1 MHARASDDG
10 RVAQDMPKIEQLSC
24 SARVSR
30 LGLMGMNAIFLVR
43 ARARPPAAVA
53 ASCMQNLGSR
63 SVRRA

>member
-1 MHARASDDG
+1 
-10 RVAQDMPKIEQLSC
+10 MPKIEQLSC